1 MALLRFAAVDM
12 HGTCACQGRAD
23 LAAARSSRI
32 VVCMSGQ
39 TPALLLERALVAL
52 PSGAYRAN
60 FYVYDPFGRI
70 DWYALPPSSFVGERY
85 FTIGRGTDCNIAL
98 QDGSVSSHH
107 AVLALEKGALW
118 LRDLGSTNGL
128 LVNELRV
135 QAAALEHGDI
145 VRIGATDL
153 RYLLSFRA
161 GPVQLVLEFTEGPNA
176 GRTVATFG
184 SSTTIGRLNCAVNL
198 SGTGVAPQ
206 HVRVDAYGESLVYV
220 VALRRENEAWLNGE
234 RVVGVQSARDG
245 DTLRVGEHVMRL
257 RAVPAGTAHAEVPEG
272 LGTLD
277 FSAPEAQGEGG
288 VAVPQLFISSDAH
301 RRIEAAHLEG
311 LRGGD
316 RTALELHGLDEADAA
331 PLDEPSFVAS
341 SRRVTAT
348 PPRISR
354 PAHPPLS
361 GVRGGTRSAA
371 WEAIPDLPV
380 APAAVPR
387 SQRRFLVLWVALL
400 VTVVLGVAVL
410 TLRLASVR
418 RTVPLVGQV
427 EAASS
432 LPVTAGVSGV
442 IDAVYI
448 KAGDRVV
455 AGDALFRLVDP
466 AVRAQIATL
475 NADIEALQ
483 QRAPRPV
490 VVPASRD
497 KVDEATRTAANAELK
512 AAQANLTAAADAFDR
527 REGSASALESAKR
540 RLEQAQ
546 AAQAAL
552 AAIEPAFV
560 PARVVHGSTKLEDVA
575 RIAELLRVRNA
586 AEAKL
591 QRTIVAPRAGL
602 VTLLAGRSPEPGEA
616 VTADAPVVSLADT
629 ATVRVRVSVSRAQLE
644 QVGPSPHAA
653 LVLDGAE
660 RGRRP
665 LRLEPRDAA
674 QVVGQGAVELEGRVD
689 NSSGGLELGQG
700 VRLEL
705 EATPVDGLTWLIG
718 DAR

>member
-1 MALLRFAAVDM
+1 M
-12 HGTCACQGRAD
+12 
-23 LAAARSSRI
+23 SRI
-32 VVCMSGQ
+32 VLWVSGQ
-39 TPALLLERALVAL
+39 NPALVSEHALDAL
-52 PSGAYRAN
+52 PGGAYRAN

-135 QAAALEHGDI
+135 QAAALEHGDV

-153 RYLLSFRA
+153 RYLLSFKT
-161 GPVQLVLEFTEGPNA
+161 GPVQLVLEFIDGPNA

-198 SGTGVAPQ
+198 SGAGVAPQ
-206 HVRVDAYGESLVYV
+206 HVRVDAYGESLLYV
-220 VALRRENEAWLNGE
+220 VALRRENETWLNGE
-234 RVVGVQSARDG
+234 RVVGVQAARDG
-245 DTLRVGEHVMRL
+245 DTLRAGEHVMRL
-257 RAVPAGTAHAEVPEG
+257 RAVPSGQAHADVPKG
-272 LGTLD
+272 LGTLG
-277 FSAPEAQGEGG
+277 FGAPEASDGAG
-288 VAVPQLFISSDAH
+288 VAALHVHISSDGH

-316 RTALELHGLDEADAA
+316 RTALELQGLDDADAF
-331 PLDEPSFVAS
+331 DEPSFVAS
-341 SRRVTAT
+341 SRRATAT
-348 PPRISR
+348 PPRIER
-354 PAHPPLS
+354 AAHPPVS
-361 GVRGGTRSAA
+361 GARGETRSAA
-371 WEAIPDLPV
+371 WEALPDLPHGPV
-380 APAAVPR
+380 SHPK
-387 SQRRFLVLWVALL
+387 STRRFLVLWIALL
-400 VTVVLGVAVL
+400 VTVILGVAVL

-427 EAASS
+427 DTGSS
-432 LPVTAGVSGV
+432 VPVPAGTSGV
-442 IDAVYI
+442 IDAVYV

-455 AGDALFRLVDP
+455 AGDGLVRLVDP
-466 AVRAQIATL
+466 VVRAHIDTL

-497 KVDEATRTAANAELK
+497 KADEGARTAARAELE
-512 AAQANLTAAADAFDR
+512 AAQASLAAATDAFDR
-527 REGSASALESAKR
+527 REGSASALESARR
-540 RLEQAQ
+540 RLAQAQ

-552 AAIEPAFV
+552 AAIEPVLV
-560 PARVVHGSTKLEDVA
+560 PARVVRGSTRLEDVA
-575 RIAELLRVRNA
+575 RIAELLRLRSA

-591 QRTIVAPRAGL
+591 QRTVVAPRAGL
-602 VTLLAGRSPEPGEA
+602 VMPAGGQSLEKGAA
-616 VTADAPVVSLADT
+616 VTPDAPVVLIAET
-629 ATVRVRVSVSRAQLE
+629 ATVRVRVSVSRAQFE
-644 QVGPSPHAA
+644 QVGPSPRAT
-653 LVLDGAE
+653 LVLDAAE
-660 RGRRP
+660 RGRWP

-689 NSSGGLELGQG
+689 NANGDLKLGQG
-700 VRLEL
+700 VRLEV
-705 EATPVDGLTWLIG
+705 EAAPVDGMTWLIG
-718 DAR
+718 DGR